1 MSAQLSRIGF
11 VGVKK
16 ESVPGTYEAPTAYI
30 PVIAAPVGEDVI
42 APIRDES
49 YRNNDTVLQ
58 GLYGGP
64 ADSTFA
70 FDTMAYPDVIGHVLR
85 AIIGPDTVTAG
96 VTTTLA
102 SNSAANAT
110 SLLLTASVASNSVIQ
125 ISDAAGANLE
135 YVKIGVVTG
144 AGPYTAPVSVGGG
157 SGGNSTLYAHTAAG
171 GSVISQSSHLFKQNP
186 AAAQASY
193 SITKYDVASN
203 AGATHSRGFPGC
215 KLSEAAFKIDP
226 KAALTASTKWMGFPS
241 ATSPDPTPTF
251 SSIPSLLGWQWT
263 MTNGGGSST
272 RGITYDLT
280 LKRAQTEV
288 LHTSTG
294 TQGPR
299 EVFQSAF
306 EADGTYKALFES
318 DADLTLF
325 LSYLQQPVTA
335 TLTQPTLLGGQSL
348 ALTSSRGGIY
358 KGVLDMTG
366 AYITA
371 SFDLSGIYNG
381 TDTGALSATLVN
393 FVAGAF

>member
-144 AGPYTAPVSVGGG
+144 AGPYTAQV
-157 SGGNSTLYAHTAAG
+157 
-171 GSVISQSSHLFKQNP
+171 
-186 AAAQASY
+186 SY

-358 KGVLDMTG
+358 KT
-366 AYITA
+366 Y
-371 SFDLSGIYNG
+371 
-381 TDTGALSATLVN
+381 
-393 FVAGAF
+393 